1 MTCTL
6 RTSSNAGFRHRE
18 GRVTR
23 RHTRAIA
30 TVTTIALALLA
41 GCAPD
46 AFRRDPA
53 FEAWIGEV
61 RTVCYRERIGTK
73 RVGDLLGGAGSREGN
88 HFLNQ
93 TSRLYADRLTP
104 EQWTSGVLAFI
115 SGRPGDPGIK
125 CVLDQLPK
133 R

>member
-1 MTCTL
+1 MTRTL
-6 RTSSNAGFRHRE
+6 STLSSAESRDRGLPA
-18 GRVTR
+18 TR
-23 RHTRAIA
+23 RRTYATAAIA
-30 TVTTIALALLA
+30 LVLLA

-53 FEAWIGEV
+53 FEAWISEV
-61 RTVCYRERIGTK
+61 RKECYRERIGTDT
-73 RVGDLLGGAGSREGN
+73 VGNLLGHSGSREGN

-93 TSRLYADRLTP
+93 TSRLYAGLLTP
-104 EQWTSGVLAFI
+104 EQWTSGVLALL
-115 SGRPGDPGIK
+115 SGSASDPGMR